1 MVSEFEE
8 CFPEEVDSPE
18 MELIM
23 KVVEELEMVVEQ
35 GAEFLPVFPP
45 PQAPGVRE
53 RALFRAPSMLL
64 YRMDSTTTTRST
76 SSDASRSQHIGDRA
90 FASGL
95 VFISAQCDTGFV
107 GEVGRAPPPL

>member
-53 RALFRAPSMLL
+53 RESFVPRSLHASLQNGFNNYNKVYQFRCQP
-64 YRMDSTTTTRST
+64 
-76 SSDASRSQHIGDRA
+76 
-90 FASGL
+90 
-95 VFISAQCDTGFV
+95 ISAHWGPSICIWPGFYFRPV
-107 GEVGRAPPPL
+107 RHWFCG